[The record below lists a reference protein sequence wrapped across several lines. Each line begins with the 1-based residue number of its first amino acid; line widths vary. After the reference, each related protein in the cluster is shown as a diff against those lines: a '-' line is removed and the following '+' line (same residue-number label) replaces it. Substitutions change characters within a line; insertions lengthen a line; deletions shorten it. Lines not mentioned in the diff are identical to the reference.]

1 MGIKPIQEE
10 NLTENLDFYS
20 EESTKKETVLFSSD
34 KTKPK
39 LQKKKPQNISLNSN
53 HTTTEEQNKSTKS
66 NSTLNVTQEK
76 VKFIF
81 KWKPKAQ
88 DQKKKLEVLLV
99 GSFLKNWDCYELM
112 TKNDENGLYE
122 YEMYLLKTEHYFKF
136 IVNNKWQCSD
146 LYPTKP
152 DKDKNINNY
161 IDLTNY
167 KEPVTDK
174 MYNEESFNLSKE
186 LNKLNNQSGPSFP
199 ESKYDNINSKN
210 SNNYP
215 ELELLNKNTPKST
228 SYYKKQFDIN
238 NLSNQD
244 KLNKREIIVN
254 NINDIYN
261 IYGTV
266 NNSYKKIVTLH
277 HEKLGHLIS
286 EISDNFLKGKNYMRI
301 SSTERKKH
309 KFLTIIY
316 YKPNLSKKV

>member
-20 EESTKKETVLFSSD
+20 DENPKKETILFSSD
-34 KTKPK
+34 KTMLK
-39 LQKKKPQNISLNSN
+39 LKKEKQQNISLNSN
-53 HTTTEEQNKSTKS
+53 HTTEEEQNKSTKS
-66 NSTLNVTQEK
+66 NSTLNATQEK
-76 VKFIF
+76 VKYKF
-81 KWKPKAQ
+81 KWKAKGQ
-88 DQKKKLEVLLV
+88 NQNKKLEVLLV
-99 GSFLKNWDCYELM
+99 GSFLKNWESYEVM
-112 TKNDENGLYE
+112 TKNGENGIYE
-122 YEMYLLKTEHYFKF
+122 YEMYLPKKEHTFKF

-152 DKDKNINNY
+152 DEDKNINNY

-167 KEPVTDK
+167 KEPVADK
-174 MYNEESFNLSKE
+174 IYNDESFNLSKE
-186 LNKLNNQSGPSFP
+186 LNYINNQSVPSIP

-210 SNNYP
+210 CNDYP
-215 ELELLNKNTPKST
+215 ELELLNKNAPKST
-228 SYYKKQFDIN
+228 SFYRKQFDIN
-238 NLSNQD
+238 NLSRQNNLD
-244 KLNKREIIVN
+244 KSELNV
-254 NINDIYN
+254 NINDIFN

-286 EISDNFLKGKNYMRI
+286 EISGKFLKKKNYLRI

-316 YKPNLSKKV
+316 YKPN

>member
-20 EESTKKETVLFSSD
+20 DENPKKETILFSSD
-34 KTKPK
+34 KTVLK
-39 LQKKKPQNISLNSN
+39 LKKEKQQNISLNSN
-53 HTTTEEQNKSTKS
+53 HTTEEEQNKSTKS
-66 NSTLNVTQEK
+66 NSTLNATQEK
-76 VKFIF
+76 VKYKF
-81 KWKPKAQ
+81 KWKAKGQ
-88 DQKKKLEVLLV
+88 NQNKKLEVLLV
-99 GSFLKNWDCYELM
+99 GSFLKNWESYEVM
-112 TKNDENGLYE
+112 TKNGENGIYE
-122 YEMYLLKTEHYFKF
+122 YEMYLPKKEHTFKF

-152 DKDKNINNY
+152 DEDNNINNY

-167 KEPVTDK
+167 KEPVSDK
-174 MYNEESFNLSKE
+174 IYNDESFNLSKE
-186 LNKLNNQSGPSFP
+186 LNYINNQSVPSIP

-210 SNNYP
+210 CNDYP
-215 ELELLNKNTPKST
+215 ELELLNKNAPKST
-228 SYYKKQFDIN
+228 SYYRKQFDIN
-238 NLSNQD
+238 HLSRQNKLD
-244 KLNKREIIVN
+244 KSEINV

-286 EISDNFLKGKNYMRI
+286 EISGKFLKKKNYLRI

-316 YKPNLSKKV
+316 YKPN

>member
-39 LQKKKPQNISLNSN
+39 LKKEKAQNNSLNSN

-66 NSTLNVTQEK
+66 NSTLNATEEK
-76 VKFIF
+76 VKYKF
-81 KWKPKAQ
+81 KWQAKGQ
-88 DQKKKLEVLLV
+88 NQNKKLEVLLV
-99 GSFLKNWDCYELM
+99 GSFLKNWDCYEVM
-112 TKNDENGLYE
+112 TKNDENGIYE
-122 YEMYLLKTEHYFKF
+122 YEMYLPKKEHFFKF

-152 DKDKNINNY
+152 DKEKNINNY

-174 MYNEESFNLSKE
+174 IYNEESFNLSKE
-186 LNKLNNQSGPSFP
+186 LNKLNNQIGPSFL
-199 ESKYDNINSKN
+199 ESKYENINSKN

-215 ELELLNKNTPKST
+215 ELELLNKNAPKST
-228 SYYKKQFDIN
+228 SYYRKQFDIN
-238 NLSNQD
+238 NLSHQNKHD
-244 KLNKREIIVN
+244 KSEISA
-254 NINDIYN
+254 NINNIYN
-261 IYGTV
+261 IYGTA

-277 HEKLGHLIS
+277 HEKLGHLIT
-286 EISDNFLKGKNYMRI
+286 EINEKFFKEKNYMRI

-316 YKPNLSKKV
+316 YKPN

>member
-20 EESTKKETVLFSSD
+20 EVSTKKETVLFSSD

-39 LQKKKPQNISLNSN
+39 LKKENNQNISLNSN
-53 HTTTEEQNKSTKS
+53 HTTTEGQNKSTKS
-66 NSTLNVTQEK
+66 NSTLNATQEK
-76 VKFIF
+76 VKYKF
-81 KWKPKAQ
+81 KWEAKEQ
-88 DQKKKLEVLLV
+88 DQNKKLEVLLV
-99 GSFLKNWDCYELM
+99 GSFLKNWDCYEVM
-112 TKNDENGLYE
+112 IKNDENGIYE
-122 YEMYLLKTEHYFKF
+122 YEMYLPKKEHFFKF

-174 MYNEESFNLSKE
+174 IYNEESFNLSKE

-199 ESKYDNINSKN
+199 ESKYEIAKN

-215 ELELLNKNTPKST
+215 ELELLNKNAPKLNS
-228 SYYKKQFDIN
+228 SYGKQFNIN
-238 NLSNQD
+238 NLSIKD
-244 KLNKREIIVN
+244 TFNKRKISVN
-254 NINDIYN
+254 NINDLYN

-286 EISDNFLKGKNYMRI
+286 EISDNLFKKKNYMRI
-301 SSTERKKH
+301 SKKKKKKH

-316 YKPNLSKKV
+316 YKPN

>member
-20 EESTKKETVLFSSD
+20 EVSDKKETILFSSD

-39 LQKKKPQNISLNSN
+39 LKKEKQQNISLNSN

-66 NSTLNVTQEK
+66 NSTLNASQEK
-76 VKFIF
+76 VKYKF
-81 KWKPKAQ
+81 KWQAKGQ
-88 DQKKKLEVLLV
+88 NQNKKLEVLLV
-99 GSFLKNWDCYELM
+99 GSFLKNWECYEVM
-112 TKNDENGLYE
+112 SKNVENGIYE
-122 YEMYLLKTEHYFKF
+122 YEMYLPKKEHFFKF

-167 KEPVTDK
+167 QEPVTDK
-174 MYNEESFNLSKE
+174 IYNEESFNLSKE
-186 LNKLNNQSGPSFP
+186 LNKLNNHSGPSMQ

-215 ELELLNKNTPKST
+215 ELELLNKNAPKST
-228 SYYKKQFDIN
+228 SYYRKQFDIN
-238 NLSNQD
+238 NLSHQNTNIFD
-244 KLNKREIIVN
+244 KSEISV

-286 EISDNFLKGKNYMRI
+286 EIDDNFFKRKNYMRI

-316 YKPNLSKKV
+316 YKPN

>member
-20 EESTKKETVLFSSD
+20 DENPKKETILFSSD
-34 KTKPK
+34 KTMLK
-39 LQKKKPQNISLNSN
+39 LKKEKQQNISLNSN
-53 HTTTEEQNKSTKS
+53 HTTEEEQNKSTKS
-66 NSTLNVTQEK
+66 NSTLNATQEK
-76 VKFIF
+76 VKYKF
-81 KWKPKAQ
+81 KWKAKGQ
-88 DQKKKLEVLLV
+88 NQNKKLEVLLV
-99 GSFLKNWDCYELM
+99 GSFLKNWESYEVM
-112 TKNDENGLYE
+112 TKNGENGIYE
-122 YEMYLLKTEHYFKF
+122 YEMYLPKKEHTFKF

-152 DKDKNINNY
+152 DEDKNINNY

-167 KEPVTDK
+167 KEPVSDK
-174 MYNEESFNLSKE
+174 IYNDESFNLSKE
-186 LNKLNNQSGPSFP
+186 LSHINNQSVPSIP

-210 SNNYP
+210 CNDYP
-215 ELELLNKNTPKST
+215 ELELLNKNAPKST
-228 SYYKKQFDIN
+228 SYYRKQFDIN
-238 NLSNQD
+238 HLSRQNKLD
-244 KLNKREIIVN
+244 KSEINV

-286 EISDNFLKGKNYMRI
+286 EISGKFLKKKNYLRI

-316 YKPNLSKKV
+316 YKPN

>member
-20 EESTKKETVLFSSD
+20 DENPKKETILFSSD
-34 KTKPK
+34 KAMLK
-39 LQKKKPQNISLNSN
+39 LKKEKQQNISLNSN
-53 HTTTEEQNKSTKS
+53 HTTAEEQNKSTKS
-66 NSTLNVTQEK
+66 NSTLNATQEK
-76 VKFIF
+76 VKYKF
-81 KWKPKAQ
+81 KYKAQ
-88 DQKKKLEVLLV
+88 GQNQNKKLEVLLV
-99 GSFLKNWDCYELM
+99 GSFLKNWESYEVM
-112 TKNDENGLYE
+112 TKNDENGIYE
-122 YEMYLLKTEHYFKF
+122 YEMYLPKKEHTFKF

-152 DKDKNINNY
+152 DKANNINNY

-167 KEPVTDK
+167 KEPVSDK
-174 MYNEESFNLSKE
+174 MYKDESFNLSKE
-186 LNKLNNQSGPSFP
+186 LNHINNQSVLSIP
-199 ESKYDNINSKN
+199 ESKYGNINSKN
-210 SNNYP
+210 CNNYP
-215 ELELLNKNTPKST
+215 ELELLNKNAPKST
-228 SYYKKQFDIN
+228 SYYRKQFDIN
-238 NLSNQD
+238 NLSRQNKVD
-244 KLNKREIIVN
+244 KGEINV

-286 EISDNFLKGKNYMRI
+286 EISGKFLKKKNYLRI

-316 YKPNLSKKV
+316 YKPN

>member
-20 EESTKKETVLFSSD
+20 EESTKKGTVLFSSD

-39 LQKKKPQNISLNSN
+39 LKKEKAQNNSLNSN

-66 NSTLNVTQEK
+66 NSTLNATEEK
-76 VKFIF
+76 VKYKF
-81 KWKPKAQ
+81 KWQAKGQ
-88 DQKKKLEVLLV
+88 NQNKKLEVLLV
-99 GSFLKNWDCYELM
+99 GSFLKNWDCYEVM
-112 TKNDENGLYE
+112 TKNDENGIYE
-122 YEMYLLKTEHYFKF
+122 YEMYLPKKEHFFKF

-152 DKDKNINNY
+152 DKEKNINNY

-174 MYNEESFNLSKE
+174 IYNEESFNLSKE
-186 LNKLNNQSGPSFP
+186 LNKLNNQSGQSFL
-199 ESKYDNINSKN
+199 ESKYENINSKN

-215 ELELLNKNTPKST
+215 ELELLNKNAPKST
-228 SYYKKQFDIN
+228 SYYRKQFDIN
-238 NLSNQD
+238 NLSHQNKHD
-244 KLNKREIIVN
+244 KSVISA
-254 NINDIYN
+254 NINNIYN

-277 HEKLGHLIS
+277 HEKLGHLIT
-286 EISDNFLKGKNYMRI
+286 EINEKFFKEKNYMRI
-301 SSTERKKH
+301 SSTERKRH

-316 YKPNLSKKV
+316 YKPN

>member
-20 EESTKKETVLFSSD
+20 DENPKKETILFSSD
-34 KTKPK
+34 KTVLK
-39 LQKKKPQNISLNSN
+39 LKKEKQQNISLNSN
-53 HTTTEEQNKSTKS
+53 HTTEEEQNKSTKS
-66 NSTLNVTQEK
+66 NSTLNATQEK
-76 VKFIF
+76 VKYKF
-81 KWKPKAQ
+81 KWKAKGQ
-88 DQKKKLEVLLV
+88 NQNKKLEVLLV
-99 GSFLKNWDCYELM
+99 GSFLKNWESYEVM
-112 TKNDENGLYE
+112 TKNGENGIYE
-122 YEMYLLKTEHYFKF
+122 YEMYLPKKEHTFKF

-152 DKDKNINNY
+152 DEDNNINNY

-167 KEPVTDK
+167 KEPVADK
-174 MYNEESFNLSKE
+174 IYNDESFNLSKE
-186 LNKLNNQSGPSFP
+186 LNHINNQSVPSIP

-210 SNNYP
+210 CNDYP
-215 ELELLNKNTPKST
+215 ELELLNKNAPKST
-228 SYYKKQFDIN
+228 SYYRKQFDIN
-238 NLSNQD
+238 HLSRQNKLD
-244 KLNKREIIVN
+244 KSEINV

-261 IYGTV
+261 ICGTV

-286 EISDNFLKGKNYMRI
+286 EISGKFLKKKNYLRI

-316 YKPNLSKKV
+316 YKPN

>member
-20 EESTKKETVLFSSD
+20 EVSTKKETVLFSSD

-39 LQKKKPQNISLNSN
+39 LKKENHQNISLNSN
-53 HTTTEEQNKSTKS
+53 HTTTEGQNKSTKS
-66 NSTLNVTQEK
+66 NSTLNATQEK
-76 VKFIF
+76 VKYKF
-81 KWKPKAQ
+81 KWKAEGQ
-88 DQKKKLEVLLV
+88 EQNKKLEVLLV
-99 GSFLKNWDCYELM
+99 GSFLKNWDCYEVM
-112 TKNDENGLYE
+112 TKNDENGIYE
-122 YEMYLLKTEHYFKF
+122 YEMYLPKKEHFFKF

-174 MYNEESFNLSKE
+174 IYNEESFNLSKE
-186 LNKLNNQSGPSFP
+186 LTKLNNQSGPSFP

-210 SNNYP
+210 SSNYP
-215 ELELLNKNTPKST
+215 ELELLNKNAPKST
-228 SYYKKQFDIN
+228 SYYKKHFDIN

-244 KLNKREIIVN
+244 TLKKMEISVN

-286 EISDNFLKGKNYMRI
+286 GISDNFFKEKNYMRI

-316 YKPNLSKKV
+316 YKPN